1 MENVYQRI
9 TILPVKSSFAFLKF
23 FIQIVKTIPDLPEI
37 EIQFI
42 EYILYPTIHIK

>member
-1 MENVYQRI
+1 MENDYQRS

-23 FIQIVKTIPDLPEI
+23 FILIVKTIPHLPEI

-42 EYILYPTIHIK
+42 EYILYLNIHIK